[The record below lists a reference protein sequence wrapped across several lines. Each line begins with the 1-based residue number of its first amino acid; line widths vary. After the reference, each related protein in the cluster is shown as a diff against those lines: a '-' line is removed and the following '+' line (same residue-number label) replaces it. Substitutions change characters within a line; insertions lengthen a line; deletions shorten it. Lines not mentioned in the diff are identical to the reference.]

1 VLSYADCCYPLPGA
15 SIFGHLSAGRGII
28 VHRDVCLHLINE
40 LRNNPD
46 KCVPLQWAKEIT
58 RDFSSELSIE
68 AVNQRGI
75 LAEITRALDLSES
88 NIESINS
95 KQDYDLGHA
104 TINLGI
110 SVKNRIHL
118 AQIIKRLRILNGI
131 EKVTRI
137 KH

>member
-1 VLSYADCCYPLPGA
+1 M
-15 SIFGHLSAGRGII
+15 
-28 VHRDVCLHLINE
+28 
-40 LRNNPD
+40 
-46 KCVPLQWAKEIT
+46 QWAKEVI
-58 RDFSSELSIE
+58 RDFSSELAIE

-75 LAEITRALDLSES
+75 LAEITRALDLHES

-95 KQDYDLGHA
+95 KQDYDQGHA
-104 TINLGI
+104 TILIGI

-131 EKVTRI
+131 EKVTRV